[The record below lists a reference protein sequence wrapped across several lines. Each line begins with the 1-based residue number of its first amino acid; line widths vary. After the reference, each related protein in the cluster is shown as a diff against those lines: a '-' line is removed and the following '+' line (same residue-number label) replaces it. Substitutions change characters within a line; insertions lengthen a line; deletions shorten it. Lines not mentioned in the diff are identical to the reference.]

1 MGTKAVRSIAL
12 LTVIEALNEFYAQRH
27 QMLKGEESDFLRKFR
42 ERGDPTYGH
51 YFARLEHGRQAYLD
65 RLGVRIEHGTFED
78 SWEEAL
84 QAGER
89 VRLTPA
95 EILSHDSRPIGRV
108 IVAFYHRHDR
118 FEVPRPPEV
127 RPCLDV

>member
-1 MGTKAVRSIAL
+1 MATKTVRAIG
-12 LTVIEALNEFYAQRH
+12 LTTIIDALNGFYAQRH
-27 QMLKGEESDFLRKFR
+27 QMLKGEESDFLKRFR
-42 ERGDPTYGH
+42 ERGDPTYGQ
-51 YFARLEHGRQAYLD
+51 YFARLEQGREAYLD
-65 RLGVRIEHGTFED
+65 RLGVRIEHGNFED
-78 SWEEAL
+78 SWEETL

-95 EILSHDSRPIGRV
+95 EIVSRDSRPIGRV
-108 IVAFYHRHDR
+108 IVALYHRHDR

>member
-1 MGTKAVRSIAL
+1 MATKAVRPIAL
-12 LTVIEALNEFYAQRH
+12 WTVIEALNEFYAQRH
-27 QMLKGEESDFLRKFR
+27 QMMKGEESDFLRKYR
-42 ERGDPTYGH
+42 ERGEPIYNL
-51 YFARLEHGRQAYLD
+51 YFSRLELGREAYLD
-65 RLGVRIEHGTFED
+65 RLGVRIEHGAFED

-89 VRLTPA
+89 VRLTPG
-95 EILSHDSRPIGRV
+95 EVFTHDSRPLGRV
-108 IVAFYHRHDR
+108 LLAFYHRHDR